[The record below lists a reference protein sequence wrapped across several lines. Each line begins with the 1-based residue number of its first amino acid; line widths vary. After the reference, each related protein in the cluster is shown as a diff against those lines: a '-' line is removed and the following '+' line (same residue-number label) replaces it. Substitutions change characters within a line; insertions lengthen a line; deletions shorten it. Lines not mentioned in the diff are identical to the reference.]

1 MDHEILFWMK
11 ADQDYLAGLAL
22 FERYTHNTKI
32 GRMLRIGGA
41 TVKNRLTLSYELSK
55 IAKHLSASEKITALV
70 KPLVK
75 QDSPKAEQ
83 PLPPEVTTIDRLRS
97 EQKMFYKML
106 DNLHAVLPYREIQE
120 RKEIAFRILDIDE
133 QLKEITERIAH
144 YNTNGVIPPAQVNDE
159 PKKISEMGEAEL
171 IIRQN
176 NVRTYI
182 ARYKRLV
189 ADSKKL
195 KTLPRNQDLLDKFQ
209 LELDEIT
216 ERLNK

>member
-1 MDHEILFWMK
+1 MK
-11 ADQDYLAGLAL
+11 ADQDYLSGLAL

-55 IAKHLSASEKITALV
+55 IAKHLAAYENASALV
-70 KPLVK
+70 KPPVK
-75 QDSPKAEQ
+75 REILKPEQ
-83 PLPPEVTTIDRLRS
+83 PMSPEVTTIGILRS
-97 EQKMFYKML
+97 EQKMCYKML

-120 RKEIAFRILDIDE
+120 RKEIAFRILDIDD

-144 YNTNGVIPPAQVNDE
+144 YETNGVIPPAPVNDE
-159 PKKISEMGEAEL
+159 PKKVSEMSEAEL

-189 ADSKKL
+189 SDSKKL
-195 KTLPRNQDLLDKFQ
+195 KTLPRNQELLDKFQ
-209 LELDEIT
+209 LELDEIA

>member
-55 IAKHLSASEKITALV
+55 IAKHIAAFENASALV
-70 KPLVK
+70 KPPVK
-75 QDSPKAEQ
+75 QETSKQEQ
-83 PLPPEVTTIDRLRS
+83 PIPPEVTPIARLRS
-97 EQKMFYKML
+97 EQKMCYKML

-120 RKEIAFRILDIDE
+120 RKEIAFRILDIDD

-144 YNTNGVIPPAQVNDE
+144 YETNGVIPPAPVNDE
-159 PKKISEMGEAEL
+159 PKKVSEMGEAEL

-189 ADSKKL
+189 ADVKKL
-195 KTLPRNQDLLDKFQ
+195 KTLPRNQELLDKFQ